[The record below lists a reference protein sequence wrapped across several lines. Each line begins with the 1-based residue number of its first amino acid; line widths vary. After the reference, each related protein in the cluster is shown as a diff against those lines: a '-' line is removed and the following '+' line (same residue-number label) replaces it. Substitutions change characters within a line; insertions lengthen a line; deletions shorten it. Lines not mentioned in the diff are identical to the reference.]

1 MSILDRIKP
10 KPIIPELDL
19 NQLSIQEIE
28 ILLSMIKRSNFLGE
42 DIEHLYNLVVK
53 LQNQYTEQTQ

>member
-28 ILLSMIKRSNFLGE
+28 VLLSMIKRSNFLGE

>member
-10 KPIIPELDL
+10 KPIIPEINL

-28 ILLSMIKRSNFLGE
+28 ILLSMIKRTNFLGE

>member
-10 KPIIPELDL
+10 KPILPEINL

-28 ILLSMIKRSNFLGE
+28 ILLSMIKRTNFLGE
-42 DIEHLYNLVVK
+42 DIERLYNLVVK

>member
-28 ILLSMIKRSNFLGE
+28 VLLSMIKRSNFLGG
-42 DIEHLYNLVVK
+42 DIEHLYNLIVK